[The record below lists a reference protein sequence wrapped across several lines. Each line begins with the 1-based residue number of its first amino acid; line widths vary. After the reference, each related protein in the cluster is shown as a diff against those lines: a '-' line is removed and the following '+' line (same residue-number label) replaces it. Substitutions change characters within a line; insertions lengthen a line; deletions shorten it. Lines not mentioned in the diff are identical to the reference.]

1 MNLRDRLQAELTPV
15 LMVPPSGALPEEPR
29 ADAHRYLVA
38 CDGIYLEVNR
48 PWLRA
53 VARVARA
60 EVPLPFGAVAPQL
73 DVVCGPVPR
82 ELFDEFCALAQVA
95 LPAETSALIV
105 WSASTRQF
113 RLLPTAVHA
122 TAEAVQYCIPPLQRD
137 EYLVVD
143 IHSHA
148 RSKAFFSVTDDLDD
162 RHDVKL
168 SIVIGSVDRLQIS
181 VCARMCLMGTFT
193 EIPRVF
199 ANQHSPVDTVEG
211 IDFQKVE
218 PC

>member
-15 LMVPPSGALPEEPR
+15 LMVPPSGTLPEEPR

-38 CDGIYLEVNR
+38 CDGIYLDVTR
-48 PWLRA
+48 PWLKA
-53 VARVARA
+53 VTRVAA
-60 EVPLPFGAVAPQL
+60 AAVPLPFGAVAPL
-73 DVVCGPVPR
+73 LYLACGPVPR
-82 ELFDEFCALAQVA
+82 ELFDQFCALAKAA

-122 TAEAVQYCIPPLQRD
+122 TAAAVQYRIPPLQRD
-137 EYLVVD
+137 EYRVID

-148 RSKAFFSVTDDLDD
+148 RTEAFFSATDDQDD
-162 RHDVKL
+162 CHDVKL
-168 SIVIGSVDRLQIS
+168 SVVIGNVDRTQIS
-181 VCARMCLMGTFT
+181 ICARVCVMGVFT

-199 ANQHSPVDTVEG
+199 AMESLPVDADDGINLQKEG
-211 IDFQKVE
+211 L
-218 PC
+218 C